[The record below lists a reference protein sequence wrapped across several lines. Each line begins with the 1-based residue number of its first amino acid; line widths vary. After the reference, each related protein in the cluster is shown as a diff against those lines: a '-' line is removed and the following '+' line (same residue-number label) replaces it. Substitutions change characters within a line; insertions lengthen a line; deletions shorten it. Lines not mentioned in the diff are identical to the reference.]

1 MLNKPKI
8 KDLKIGV
15 LCDSLEFKRW
25 QQEIINEIF
34 ITQGLNISLIILND
48 QKTVT
53 KGSSDK
59 FGYRVLTYLDRKIF
73 KVQHD
78 AFQKMN
84 KQLGFEKIP
93 QIKLHPLPLSF
104 GVKLSLED
112 VSEIKSYDLDVL
124 IRFGFGVLKG
134 EVLDAAKYGVW
145 SLHHGDNKVNRGG
158 PPGFWEVVN
167 RESLTGITL
176 QKISADL
183 DGGKVLGKSF
193 IKTDSTSF
201 YRNQNAAFWA
211 GVELICSS
219 LKDLRDGKLSLSAND
234 DFEQSMFYSYPLY
247 KDPDNIKSFNIFSSF
262 WARRLKEVINE
273 EFITPRWS
281 LAYKYSKND
290 RVETSIFRYKN
301 LIPPKGYEWADPF
314 VVFENEY
321 YYIFLEELEKK
332 RKKAHLSYLKF
343 NSQGQLTS
351 QDTVK
356 VIEEEFHLSYPFVF
370 HEAGEYYMIPEM
382 AESKEVWIYKSTS
395 FPNNWE
401 KFHQIFVDKQFYDPS
416 LFYHEGTWYLFGT
429 EKMNLGSSRDQFL
442 CIYHSDN
449 LFSNNW
455 VAHPLNPL
463 TRDVRGARPAGKIFE
478 WNGKW
483 IRPGQIGAPNYGYGI
498 QFFEIL
504 ELSKT
509 AYVEMAVDALVPEWT
524 DKIKAVH
531 TLNFEKGFSVIDIQG
546 TQI

>member
-1 MLNKPKI
+1 MNI
-8 KDLKIGV
+8 RIGV
-15 LCDSLEFKRW
+15 LCDSLEFKLW
-25 QQEIINEIF
+25 QQEIISEILLS
-34 ITQGLNISLIILND
+34 QGLSISLIILND
-48 QKTVT
+48 EKNVSKVSTA
-53 KGSSDK
+53 KL
-59 FGYRVLTYLDRKIF
+59 GYRVLTYLDRKFF

-78 AFQKMN
+78 AFYKVNMHLEF
-84 KQLGFEKIP
+84 KEIP
-93 QIKLHPLPLSF
+93 QIKLHPIPLNF
-104 GVKLSLED
+104 GVKLALED
-112 VSEIKSYDLDVL
+112 ISEIKSYDLDLL

-134 EVLDAAKYGVW
+134 EVLNAAKYGVW

-158 PPGFWEVVN
+158 PPGFWEVVHN
-167 RESLTGITL
+167 ETLTGITL

-201 YRNQNAAFWA
+201 YRNQNASFWA
-211 GVELICSS
+211 GVELFCSA
-219 LKDLRDGKLSLSAND
+219 LKDLRDGKLILSSDYGCNK
-234 DFEQSMFYSYPLY
+234 SMFYTYPLY
-247 KDPDNIKSFNIFSSF
+247 KDPDNLKSLKIFCSF
-262 WARRLKEVINE
+262 WARRLQEAFTE
-273 EFITPRWS
+273 EFKTPRWS
-281 LAYKYSKND
+281 IAYKYSKND

-314 VVFENEY
+314 VVFEDGEY
-321 YYIFLEELEKK
+321 YVFIEELRKK

-343 NSQGQLTS
+343 DSNGQLKS
-351 QDTVK
+351 PDTVK

-370 HEAGEYYMIPEM
+370 KEAGEYYMIPEM
-382 AESKEVWIYKSTS
+382 ADSMGVWIYKALS

-401 KFHQIFVDKQFYDPS
+401 KFYQIFVDKQFYDPS

-442 CIYHSDN
+442 CIYHSEN

-463 TRDVRGARPAGKIFE
+463 TRDVRGARPAGKIFK

-509 AYVEMAVDALVPEWT
+509 AYVELAVDALVPEWT

-531 TLNFEKGFSVIDIQG
+531 TLNFDKGFSVIDIQG